1 MYINF
6 LITQS
11 NIKSISRMSFN
22 LSFFLIRYYE
32 LENYL
37 LYVNFIMNIYDDY
50 IELKWAK
57 NDEYYL
63 TITLNNNNKIKY
75 IFDNDNVVQNEIKE
89 FVFINTEIPKE
100 IIDILDKYFAVGEL
114 NKKYKK
120 TYNSFCYCS
129 SCKAYPCM
137 ESCETVVICPDYR

>member
-1 MYINF
+1 
-6 LITQS
+6 
-11 NIKSISRMSFN
+11 MSFN

-75 IFDNDNVVQNEIKE
+75 IFDNDNVVQNE
-89 FVFINTEIPKE
+89 
-100 IIDILDKYFAVGEL
+100 
-114 NKKYKK
+114 
-120 TYNSFCYCS
+120 
-129 SCKAYPCM
+129 
-137 ESCETVVICPDYR
+137 